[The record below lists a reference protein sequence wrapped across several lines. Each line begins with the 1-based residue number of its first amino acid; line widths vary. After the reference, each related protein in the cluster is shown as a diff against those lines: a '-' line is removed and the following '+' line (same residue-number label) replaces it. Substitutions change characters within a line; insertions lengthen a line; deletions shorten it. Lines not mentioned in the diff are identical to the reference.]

1 MPDTQSI
8 TSSTRHVNPSA
19 LAVPP
24 LPPRNLSQIGTK
36 APLSAPSDSRRRKKL
51 TTWRTAN
58 NVSEEGPAPNSA
70 AIQASR
76 A

>member
-1 MPDTQSI
+1 
-8 TSSTRHVNPSA
+8 
-19 LAVPP
+19 
-24 LPPRNLSQIGTK
+24 
-36 APLSAPSDSRRRKKL
+36 LSAPSDNRRRKKL

-58 NVSEEGPAPNSA
+58 SVSEYGPAPNRA